1 MKLAIMQPYLLP
13 YIGYFQL
20 IKAADKFV
28 VYDDVNF
35 INKGW
40 INRNNILVSGKAHL
54 FTVPLTNA
62 SQNKLILEVEIS
74 KEPWQKKLLRTLQQS
89 YQKAPFYPTVF
100 PILENIINYKTQNI
114 SELAVFS
121 ITEIARYLS
130 IDTDIILSSKIYE
143 NEYLKSQERI
153 LDICK
158 KEGATTYINPIGG
171 MELYDKEL
179 FKNSGIDLFFIKS
192 QSVEY
197 PQFQNNFVP
206 WLSIID
212 VLMHNS
218 PSDAQDFLD
227 SYELI

>member
-20 IKAADKFV
+20 IKASDRFV

-40 INRNNILVSGKAHL
+40 INRNNILVSGKPYL

-62 SQNKLILEVEIS
+62 SQNKLIYEVGIS
-74 KEPWQKKLLRTLQQS
+74 SEPWQKKLLRTLQQS
-89 YQKAPFYPTVF
+89 YQKAPFYSLVF
-100 PILENIINYKTQNI
+100 PILEKIITYPAQNI
-114 SELAVFS
+114 SELATFS
-121 ITEIARYLS
+121 ITEIVDYLR
-130 IDTDIILSSKIYE
+130 IQTELIASSKIYE
-143 NEYLKSQERI
+143 NENLKSQDRI
-153 LDICK
+153 LDIVK

-171 MELYDKEL
+171 MELYDKAL
-179 FKNSGIDLFFIKS
+179 FKDNGIDLFFIKS
-192 QSVEY
+192 KPIEY
-197 PQFQNNFVP
+197 PQFQNDFVP
-206 WLSIID
+206 WLSIVD

-218 PSDAQDFLD
+218 PSATNEFLD